1 VPERLR
7 VRRRLDTHNAIA
19 PTTVDEPGAKPNG
32 SSRLRIPLPPS
43 EK

>member
-7 VRRRLDTHNAIA
+7 VRRRLDTHDAVA
-19 PTTVDEPGAKPNG
+19 AAATG
-32 SSRLRIPLPPS
+32 SSRIRMPLPPS